1 MAIVAVI
8 KSFGLSE
15 RRCCRLVDQNPSTQ
29 RYKGKTSASDGLV
42 RERMRELANRYRRF
56 GSPRLHTLLKKEG
69 LVQNHKRTERLYR
82 LEGLT
87 LRRKRPK
94 RKSNT
99 IRVAMAPATRSNQ
112 CWSMDFVFDALLKGR
127 RIKCLTIVDDFSKIC
142 PRIEVSHSI
151 SGLHLVRILEE
162 IRGIAELPKTIRV
175 DNGPEF
181 QSKALW
187 EFCFTNGI
195 ELHHIQPGKPTQNP
209 YVESFN
215 GKFRDECLNEQC
227 FLNLEDAKIKVE
239 DWREFYNSF
248 RPHSSLGGLSPNE
261 FAIGKELGLTA

>member
-1 MAIVAVI
+1 M
-8 KSFGLSE
+8 
-15 RRCCRLVDQNPSTQ
+15 
-29 RYKGKTSASDGLV
+29 
-42 RERMRELANRYRRF
+42 
-56 GSPRLHTLLKKEG
+56 
-69 LVQNHKRTERLYR
+69 QNHKRTERLYR

-99 IRVAMAPATRSNQ
+99 IRVAMAAVTRPNQ
-112 CWSMDFVFDALLKGR
+112 CWSMDFVFDALLRGR
-127 RIKCLTIVDDFSKIC
+127 RIKCLTIVDDFFKFY

-151 SGLHLVRILEE
+151 SGLHLVRVLEE
-162 IRGIAELPKTIRV
+162 MRGVTGLPQRIRV

-187 EFCFTNGI
+187 EFCLSKGI

-227 FLNLEDAKIKVE
+227 FLSLQDAKTKVE
-239 DWREFYNSF
+239 DWREFYNSL

-261 FAIGKELGLTA
+261 FAMRRELSLTA